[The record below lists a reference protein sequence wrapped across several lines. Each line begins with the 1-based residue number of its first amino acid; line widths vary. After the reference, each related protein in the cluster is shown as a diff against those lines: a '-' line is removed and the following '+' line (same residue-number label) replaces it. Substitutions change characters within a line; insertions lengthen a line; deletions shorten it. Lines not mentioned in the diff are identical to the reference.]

1 MRGGFEVNRAYLP
14 IIIDDYQLSNH
25 DRITFPNIRDRKFIP
40 NIVDMDCHLP
50 IVNRHEGYPDQRP
63 GTSSAISTGRWV
75 RKWRGRWQAAPQ
87 LESLYERE
95 RPGRPPVIS
104 QQTRREVINIAS
116 SRPEYDSDSRRTT
129 WSQEQIADELERK
142 TAVKIS
148 RSSVQRILGERG
160 QRSSRRRQ

>member
-1 MRGGFEVNRAYLP
+1 MNQRTAPAGLVR
-14 IIIDDYQLSNH
+14 
-25 DRITFPNIRDRKFIP
+25 RIKAILMIQQGHRP
-40 NIVDMDCHLP
+40 VDIADALG
-50 IVNRHEGYPDQRP
+50 VSD
-63 GTSSAISTGRWV
+63 RWV